1 MENRIK
7 NWTDKPLHEG
17 NLVKAIDTR
26 VIPVVSYVMNV
37 CSFRKKQLHELNH
50 VIKQEL
56 KLVKMNSTQT
66 SDDRLYTQKK

>member
-17 NLVKAIDTR
+17 NLVKEIDTR

-37 CSFRKKQLHELNH
+37 CSFRKKQLDELNH